1 MRGSVFFVS
10 TGRFSVYLYFAKNFT
25 NRSDFGILYLRKKFF
40 INLLFIGIS
49 SIPSGFSTCFPGRNF
64 FKQKSRPGSLEIF
77 GPGPN
82 RSDLNI
88 LIHCRLVVNG
98 NFFIHAFR
106 WFETPAWNRRL
117 SFPPLVFPG
126 RSHSPRYQANG
137 CSPILRTTFGYR

>member
-1 MRGSVFFVS
+1 MRGSVFFLPE
-10 TGRFSVYLYFAKNFT
+10 GPENFSVKAFKLILIPQKNFT

-64 FKQKSRPGSLEIF
+64 FKQKKPLRKFGDF

-88 LIHCRLVVNG
+88 LIHCRLVVNLA
-98 NFFIHAFR
+98 I
-106 WFETPAWNRRL
+106 
-117 SFPPLVFPG
+117 
-126 RSHSPRYQANG
+126 
-137 CSPILRTTFGYR
+137 